1 MPREEE
7 DIYLSDTQAQARR
20 RKGTHDDFIEEVNT
34 EAKQEHEARNTA
46 DEAKT
51 CKREPK
57 SKEDSSRCVSALLAS
72 SFVA

>member
-1 MPREEE
+1 MKLET
-7 DIYLSDTQAQARR
+7 LLT
-20 RKGTHDDFIEEVNT
+20 K
-34 EAKQEHEARNTA
+34 
-46 DEAKT
+46 AKT